1 MITERESP
9 HEPLCRIG
17 LGLAAVGRPGYIT
30 TGRADDLPA
39 EAERTVASMRHRT
52 HELLDL
58 AYARG
63 IRYVDTARSYG
74 RGEEFLAD
82 WLRDSGDL
90 QGLTIASK
98 WGYTYTADWHV
109 HAEAHEVKDH
119 SAGTYDRQLAETR
132 SLLGDRL
139 DVYQVHSVTPDS
151 TALTDTA
158 LHRRLAELA
167 AEGVTVGLTTSGPRQ
182 ADAIRAALDIGV
194 DGVPLFRSV
203 QATWNLL
210 ETSAGPALA
219 EAHEAGLRVIVKEA
233 LANGRLAQ
241 PRSEPDDPRPVLSAI
256 ADATYASCD
265 AVALAAALRQPWAD
279 IVLSG
284 AVTTGQLA
292 SNLGATDVHLSTEHL
307 GRLAALAETPTA
319 YWTHRSRLP
328 WS

>member
-1 MITERESP
+1 MITEREP
-9 HEPLCRIG
+9 FHEPRGRIG

-30 TGRADDLPA
+30 TGRADDLPP
-39 EAERTVASMRHRT
+39 EAGRTVAALRQRT
-52 HELLDL
+52 CELLDF

-63 IRYVDTARSYG
+63 VRYVDTARSYG

-82 WLRDSGDL
+82 WLRGSGDL
-90 QGLTIASK
+90 QDVTIASK

-119 SAGTYDRQLAETR
+119 SAATYDRQIAETR
-132 SLLGDRL
+132 ALLGDQL
-139 DVYQVHSVTPDS
+139 DLYQVHSVTPDS
-151 TALTDTA
+151 AALTDPV

-167 AEGVTVGLTTSGPRQ
+167 ADGVTVGLTTTGPRQ
-182 ADAIRAALDIGV
+182 ADAIRAALDVTV
-194 DGVPLFRSV
+194 DGEPLFRTV
-203 QATWNLL
+203 QSTWNLL

-219 EAHEAGLRVIVKEA
+219 EAHAAGRMVVVKEA

-241 PRSEPDDPRPVLSAI
+241 SLTGPRPHPVAAAI

-279 IVLSG
+279 VVLSG
-284 AVTTGQLA
+284 AVTTAQLA
-292 SNLGATDVHLSTEHL
+292 ANLRAAGVHLSTED
-307 GRLAALAETPTA
+307 LAQLATLAETPTD
-319 YWTHRSRLP
+319 YWTHRSQLP